1 MDGKDVG
8 FWVYGHFVYGA
19 CVTVANIVILHKFNN
34 YTGWG
39 EVTAIMMILD
49 YFTFYFLENLFPMFP
64 QIYLIFDTTYI
75 QPSTWLSFL
84 LVCGA
89 TSVIEMFFNR
99 LAKLDADPVQ
109 RLSGSAE
116 EEVPFVSADS
126 PAVEHELALLDRNQE
141 SDFRQKQ
148 KAMERENDD
157 NEWQT

>member
-39 EVTAIMMILD
+39 EVTAIMMILN

-75 QPSTWLSFL
+75 QPSTWLSFFL
-84 LVCGA
+84 ICMA
-89 TSVIEMFFNR
+89 TSMFEMFLNR
-99 LAKLDADPVQ
+99 LAKLNEDPVQ
-109 RLSGSAE
+109 RIKGSAE

-126 PAVEHELALLDRNQE
+126 PAVEHELALLQSNQE
-141 SDFRQKQ
+141 GDFRKNGQNL
-148 KAMERENDD
+148 ERDNED
-157 NEWQT
+157 NEWKT

>member
-75 QPSTWLSFL
+75 QPSTWLSFF
-84 LVCGA
+84 LVCIA

-99 LAKLDADPVQ
+99 LGQL
-109 RLSGSAE
+109 E
-116 EEVPFVSADS
+116 EEPVSTTIRTGDEGDPLVSAGS
-126 PAVEHELALLDRNQE
+126 PAVERELALLERNQE
-141 SDFRQKQ
+141 KDYR
-148 KAMERENDD
+148 
-157 NEWQT
+157 